1 MGSYLIYGKIL
12 FLIKKNSSYILFISF
27 LFIGIILSICSNNWL
42 GCWLGVEI
50 NMVSFLPFMLNKIR
64 VYSSESI
71 IKYFIVQ
78 RMGSR
83 LLFISIII
91 IRILLNTKYFI
102 LISLIIKIGAPPFHY
117 WYISV
122 IDGLSWIV
130 SFIIIT
136 IQKIIPIVLLSYL
149 NMRLIL
155 FIFLSCLWGS
165 IGGLCYSS
173 IRKILAYS
181 SIYNLSW
188 IFRGIIMINYIWL
201 VYFLIYLFSLFLTCY
216 LFKINNINYL
226 NQIFT
231 LFNNKIDSFILIIIF
246 ISIGG
251 LPPFLG
257 FFPKFIII
265 YCLLIDKIYFL
276 CLILVITALL
286 VLFYY
291 LRIVITGLLLNNVIL
306 KLFIFKLN
314 NIFYI
319 INLVLI
325 GLIIIILSN
334 IFN

>member
-1 MGSYLIYGKIL
+1 M
-12 FLIKKNSSYILFISF
+12 KKNSSYMLFMSF
-27 LFIGIILSICSNNWL
+27 LFIGIMLSICSNNWL
-42 GCWLGVEI
+42 GCWLGVEM
-50 NMVSFLPFMLNKIR
+50 NMVSFLPFMLNKMS
-64 VYSSESI
+64 VYSSESM

-78 RMGSR
+78 SMGSS
-83 LLFISIII
+83 LLFMSIIMMSM
-91 IRILLNTKYFI
+91 LLNTKYFI
-102 LISLIIKIGAPPFHY
+102 LISLMIKIGAPPFHY

-122 IDGLSWIV
+122 IDGLSWMV
-130 SFIIIT
+130 SFMIMT
-136 IQKIIPIVLLSYL
+136 IQKMIPIVLLSYL
-149 NMRLIL
+149 NMSLIL

-188 IFRGIIMINYIWL
+188 IFSGIMMMNYMWL

-216 LFKINNINYL
+216 LFKMNNMNYL

-231 LFNNKIDSFILIIIF
+231 LFNNKIDSFMLMIIF
-246 ISIGG
+246 MSMGG

-257 FFPKFIII
+257 FFPKFMMI
-265 YCLLIDKIYFL
+265 YCLLIDKMYFL
-276 CLILVITALL
+276 CLILVMTALL

-291 LRIVITGLLLNNVIL
+291 LRIVMTGLLLNNVML

-314 NIFYI
+314 NMFYM
-319 INLVLI
+319 INLVLM
-325 GLIIIILSN
+325 GLMIMILSN